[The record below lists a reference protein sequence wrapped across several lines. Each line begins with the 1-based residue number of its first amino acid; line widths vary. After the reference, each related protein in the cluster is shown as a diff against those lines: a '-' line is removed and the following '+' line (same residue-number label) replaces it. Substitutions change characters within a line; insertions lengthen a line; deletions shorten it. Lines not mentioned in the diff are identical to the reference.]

1 MNDARPDPMKLG
13 LALGAAVIALIIVL
27 MLVFSR
33 SGLPKD
39 PKEWRRQEQQRS
51 ATEAKP

>member
-1 MNDARPDPMKLG
+1 MTSVDRLG
-13 LALGAAVIALIIVL
+13 LAIGAVVAILVVVL

-33 SGLPKD
+33 TGLPKD

-51 ATEAKP
+51 AMEAKP